1 MGAAVIY
8 CRVSTEK
15 AEQESSL
22 RRQLTE
28 LLQLAEK
35 KQLNVIEHITER
47 ASGYEVDREGMLA
60 VLDLLQ
66 EGKADTLL
74 IQDDTRLGR
83 GNAKIALLHQ
93 LRKLKVTVLSIRDQG
108 ELFLSEADE
117 MVLEIVAI
125 VEEYQRKLQNSKI
138 KRGMK
143 AAVKNGYHPENNL
156 KRTHEG
162 GRHKKEVPIEE
173 IIRLRK
179 LELTFHD
186 IAATL
191 RGLGYDI
198 SKATVHRRYQDYV
211 RERQE

>member
-1 MGAAVIY
+1 MGAAIIY

-15 AEQESSL
+15 AQQESSL

-35 KQLNVIEHITER
+35 KQLKVVEQIRET

-60 VLDLLQ
+60 VLDLFQ

-93 LRKLKVTVLSIRDQG
+93 LRKLNVTVLSIRDQG

-143 AAVKNGYHPENNL
+143 TAIKNGYRPEQNL
-156 KRTHEG
+156 KRTHAG
-162 GRHKKEVPIEE
+162 GRQKKEAPIEE

-211 RERQE
+211 REQQQ